1 MNFQNIANDN
11 DVLSAELADELWFD
25 SYLEQ
30 AYSGDVAYDEVL
42 EKTYRVTMVNA
53 RYY

>member
-1 MNFQNIANDN
+1 MNFNKIDNDN
-11 DVLSAELADELWFD
+11 DVLSAELANELWFE

-53 RYY
+53 GYY